1 MKDGIDDTAISPSVD
16 PSFDA
21 DLSLDRTYAS
31 IIDSGE
37 EGHEEARLSQAG
49 DDAEVRY
56 EVEDE
61 IGAGGMGTV
70 FKVWDK
76 DLKRNVAF
84 KTLRDQRGASRFIRE
99 SRITG
104 QLNHPYIIPL
114 HDIGL
119 DDSGSLYISMQF
131 VDGYTLTELM
141 EKLRAD
147 DPEFCEKFTLERRLE
162 LFLKVLAAIQL
173 AHEKGVIHRDLKP
186 SNIMIGKYDEVFVL
200 DWGLATYFEDHKIEA
215 LEDSDSTKEGTV
227 LGTPR
232 YMSPEQASGVVHGLT
247 PTTDIYS
254 LCAILYELLTLEH
267 YLGLNDESN
276 RFTYMHAVASKMPV
290 FPSDN
295 HKDGRPRV
303 SRWLGMTVMKGLYKK
318 PEERF
323 QTVSELAKEIRGYI
337 SRDRK
342 PICYTTSI
350 QWLCLKLV
358 QKIDH
363 HPYLAGLIAICLSV
377 FALIGFIL
385 LARALL

>member
-1 MKDGIDDTAISPSVD
+1 MADGIDDTAISPPGD
-16 PSFDA
+16 TPFDA
-21 DLSLDRTYAS
+21 ELSLDRTYAS
-31 IIDSGE
+31 VVDYVE
-37 EGHEEARLSQAG
+37 NGHEEARLSESEDQS
-49 DDAEVRY
+49 EVRY

-70 FKVWDK
+70 FKVWDR
-76 DLKRNVAF
+76 DLKRSVAF

-119 DDSGSLYISMQF
+119 DDSGSLYISMPF
-131 VDGYTLTELM
+131 VDGYTLTDLIA
-141 EKLRAD
+141 KLREGV
-147 DPEFCEKFTLERRLE
+147 PEICAKFTLERRLE
-162 LFLKVLAAIQL
+162 LFLKVLAAVQL

-186 SNIMIGKYDEVFVL
+186 SNIMIGQYDEVFVL
-200 DWGLATYFEDHKIEA
+200 DWGLATYFDGRQQEK

-247 PTTDIYS
+247 PATDIYS
-254 LCAILYELLTLEH
+254 LCAMLYELLTLEH
-267 YLGLNDESN
+267 YLGLDNESN
-276 RFTYMHAVASKMPV
+276 RFTYMHAVATKPPK

-295 HKDGRPRV
+295 HQGDRPRV
-303 SRWLGMTVMKGLYKK
+303 SRWLGMTIMKGLYKK

-323 QTVSELAKEIRGYI
+323 QTVEELANEIRGYI

-342 PICYTTSI
+342 PICYTTTI
-350 QWLCLKLV
+350 QWLCLQLV

-363 HPYLAGLIAICLSV
+363 QPYVAALIAILLTI
-377 FALIGFIL
+377 FALIGVVL
-385 LARALL
+385 LVGLML